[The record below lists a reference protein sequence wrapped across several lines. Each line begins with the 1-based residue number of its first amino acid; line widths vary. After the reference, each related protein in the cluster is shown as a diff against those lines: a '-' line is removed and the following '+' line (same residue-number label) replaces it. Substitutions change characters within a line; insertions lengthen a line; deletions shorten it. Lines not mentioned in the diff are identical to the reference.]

1 MNFLTAFQLSKHID
15 LIKMDIEGVECA
27 VVNQMF
33 EEKIFPT
40 FLCIEFDIARNTK
53 IDGIQIANKCLKKI
67 MSSGYQLIKRDNLDM
82 SFIKVN

>member
-1 MNFLTAFQLSKHID
+1 MFVPIIEAGLSKHKIAKIMAQEYIGP

-53 IDGIQIANKCLKKI
+53 IDGIQIANKCLKRI
-67 MSSGYQLIKRDNLDM
+67 MSSGYQLI
-82 SFIKVN
+82 